1 MMMDYPLLIKTML
14 DRSHKLFAKKEIFSR
29 GLDNDFRYTYGD
41 FYRRVCKLANILEQ
55 LGVKK
60 GDVVGTF
67 AWNTHRHMEI
77 YFAVMCSGAV
87 LHTLN
92 VRLFSEHL
100 HHIVNHA
107 EDKIIFADEDLLP
120 ALEEVADK
128 LHTVE
133 NFVVLT
139 DKEKPPAS
147 NLSPLLHYDKLL
159 EKAHDK
165 YDFPENLDENS
176 PAAMCYTSATT
187 GLPKGVRYSH
197 RALYLHALT
206 LCTPDAIGISE
217 KDTILAVVPMFH
229 VFSWGF
235 PFAAALTGARLVLP
249 GRDLSAPTLC
259 RLIEQEQA
267 TLVAGVPTI
276 WINLYQHLE
285 SGASYNLSSLR
296 YILNGGAPISKSLVE
311 NLEKKHH
318 LAVRGTCGMTEAT
331 PVVLTCPLKS
341 YLEEELEE
349 ERKYALKAKQG
360 LLLPGLEMKVVNEQ
374 GLDIK
379 WNGQEMGELLLKGP
393 WIASEYYKDPERSS
407 QTFKN
412 GWYYSGDIVTVDK
425 EGYVLVQD
433 RSKDLVKSGGEWI
446 SSVDLE
452 NNIMAHPAVVEAA
465 VVAIPHEKWGER
477 PLACV
482 VLKDTEK
489 DQLTAQDILTFLE
502 GKVARW
508 WMPDK
513 VLFIDEIP
521 KTSVGKFNKKGL
533 REQYTKGELGPVA
546 GLNDKNK

>member
-1 MMMDYPLLIKTML
+1 MMMDHPLLIKTML
-14 DRSHKLFAKKEIFSR
+14 DRSNTLFAKKEILSR
-29 GLDNDFRYTYGD
+29 GLDTDFRYTYGD
-41 FYRRVCKLANILEQ
+41 FYRRVCKLANVLKQ

-60 GDVVGTF
+60 GDVIGTF

-92 VRLFSEHL
+92 VRLFSDHL
-100 HHIVNHA
+100 NHIVNHA

-120 ALEEVADK
+120 SLEEVADRLK
-128 LHTVE
+128 TVE

-139 DKEKPPAS
+139 DKEEPPS
-147 NLSPLLHYDKLL
+147 SSLSPLLHYEKLL
-159 EKAHDK
+159 EDAAEEFV
-165 YDFPENLDENS
+165 FPGDLDENA
-176 PAAMCYTSATT
+176 PAALCYTSATT
-187 GLPKGVRYSH
+187 GLPKGVRYTH
-197 RALYLHALT
+197 RSLFLHALT

-235 PFAAALTGARLVLP
+235 PFAAALTGARIILP

-259 RLIEQEQA
+259 RLIEQEKT
-267 TLVAGVPTI
+267 TLIAGVPTI

-285 SGASYNLSSLR
+285 SGASYDLSSLR

-311 NLEKKHH
+311 NLEKKHE
-318 LAVRGTCGMTEAT
+318 LTVRGTCGMTEAT

-341 YLEEELEE
+341 YLEKELNDEQ
-349 ERKYALKAKQG
+349 KFALKAKQG
-360 LLLPGLEMKVVNEQ
+360 LLLPGLEMKVVNDNDEEIRWD
-374 GLDIK
+374 GK
-379 WNGQEMGELLLKGP
+379 EMGELLLKGP

-407 QTFKN
+407 ETFKD
-412 GWYYSGDIVTVDK
+412 GWYHSGDIVTVDE

-452 NNIMAHPAVVEAA
+452 NNIMAHPAVIEAA
-465 VVAIPHEKWGER
+465 VVAVPNEKWGER

-482 VLKDTEK
+482 VLKDAEK
-489 DQLTAQDILTFLE
+489 EKLSAKDIRAFLE
-502 GKVARW
+502 GKVAKW
-508 WMPDK
+508 WMPDQ
-513 VLFIDEIP
+513 VYFIDEVP
-521 KTSVGKFNKKGL
+521 KTSVGKFDKKRL
-533 REQYTKGELGPVA
+533 REQFTSGQLG
-546 GLNDKNK
+546 